1 MTREDIMKELEKVQ
15 DAMFMASMADFMDWA
30 NYYTLRDKERELK
43 ELLGDQN
50 NGEEIYLCSSV

>member
-1 MTREDIMKELEKVQ
+1 MAREEIIKELEKVQ

-43 ELLGDQN
+43 KLLGD
-50 NGEEIYLCSSV
+50 